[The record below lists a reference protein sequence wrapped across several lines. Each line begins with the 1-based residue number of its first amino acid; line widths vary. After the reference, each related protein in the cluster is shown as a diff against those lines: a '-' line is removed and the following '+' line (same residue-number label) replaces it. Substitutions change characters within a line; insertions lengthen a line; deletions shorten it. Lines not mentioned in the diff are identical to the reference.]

1 MKNSEIVNGTVD
13 IASNINNGPP
23 AIQFKTLNE
32 NKSNLSPSRL
42 KISTIH
48 NPRISLQINLKDKLS
63 FKERIKN
70 ILQKK

>member
-1 MKNSEIVNGTVD
+1 VKNSEIVNATVD
-13 IASNINNGPP
+13 ISSNINNGP